1 MYVDSGGT
9 LPRFKEKNKLVY
21 DIYSTDLGSN
31 DYTSSMGCLRMVFN
45 LSGAVLFGSIE
56 LFLIGI

>member
-1 MYVDSGGT
+1 MYVDSGGI

-21 DIYSTDLGSN
+21 DTYSTDLGSN

-56 LFLIGI
+56 LFLI

>member
-1 MYVDSGGT
+1 MYVDSGGI

-56 LFLIGI
+56 LFLI